1 MLVRWPTVVL
11 VILLL
16 VCVAVLAVIVV
27 GLVIQFCER
36 IFITFV
42 GLSVCAT
49 LSGLVAVVTFT
60 F

>member
-1 MLVRWPTVVL
+1 MRWLRVML
-11 VILLL
+11 VILRLM
-16 VCVAVLAVIVV
+16 VVAVLAVIVV

-36 IFITFV
+36 IFIR